1 MGKHKDGKKDK
12 KGSQLVIRVDKAE
25 RDAFVSLCDALD
37 TSAAR
42 EIRRFMRHWVAANTP
57 KPADAHQEVD
67 DPKTTLEATPVS
79 ATADIALVQAEE
91 TAAKTAGAVSS
102 AESGADVAEEVKP
115 RRKSARRQ

>member
-57 KPADAHQEVD
+57 KPADALQGVED
-67 DPKTTLEATPVS
+67 SKTTPEATPSS

-91 TAAKTAGAVSS
+91 TADETADAVSA
-102 AESGADVAEEVKP
+102 AEPAADVAEEVKP
-115 RRKSARRQ
+115 RRKAAKRQ

>member
-57 KPADAHQEVD
+57 KPADAHQGVE
-67 DPKTTLEATPVS
+67 DPKATPEATPLS

-91 TAAKTAGAVSS
+91 AADETAGAVIA
-102 AESGADVAEEVKP
+102 AEPGANVAEEVKP
-115 RRKSARRQ
+115 RRKAARRP

>member
-57 KPADAHQEVD
+57 KPSDVLEDAAGSALPPE
-67 DPKTTLEATPVS
+67 TATIS
-79 ATADIALVQAEE
+79 AANDILPVQAEE
-91 TAAKTAGAVSS
+91 TAAEAADAVSA
-102 AESGADVAEEVKP
+102 AEPAADIAEEVKP
-115 RRKSARRQ
+115 RRKAAKRQ